1 LEKEASKD
9 NMRQERGERMPIYKK
24 EAAPNKKRRRVLRAF
39 LALVILCAGVWG
51 IAALADS
58 MDSAQLS
65 VPYIT
70 QEGLLPTGCETV
82 SAMMALSFLGVDAS
96 AQDILSH
103 MVIGELKPK
112 GGGYTAPSPDEAF
125 IGDPYSESGYGCYPP
140 VIVRALEDLVSEGM
154 RPADT
159 TGLSLKQLAREYVKN
174 GTPVLVWAT
183 VDMQPTAEGTQWLV
197 PSTGELFT
205 WPRGEHCLLLTGYDR
220 FYYYFN
226 DPYENRG
233 RIAYPKEQVNARF
246 TELGSKSA
254 AIIKK

>member
-1 LEKEASKD
+1 MAQLQKNAGNS
-9 NMRQERGERMPIYKK
+9 
-24 EAAPNKKRRRVLRAF
+24 KKRRRF
-39 LALVILCAGVWG
+39 LCALFVLLFLIAAVWG
-51 IAALADS
+51 GSTLFDG

-82 SAMMALSFLGVDAS
+82 SAMMALSYLGVDAS
-96 AQDILSH
+96 EGDILTH
-103 MVIGELKPK
+103 MAMGELKTD
-112 GGGYTAPSPDEAF
+112 GGGFTAPSPDEAF
-125 IGDPYSESGYGCYPP
+125 IGNPYRADGYGCYPP
-140 VIVRALEDLVSEGM
+140 VIVSAVQKMLPEGM
-154 RPADT
+154 QAVDT
-159 TGLSLKQLAREYVKN
+159 TGLTLKQLAREYVKN

-183 VDMQPTAEGTQWLV
+183 VDMQPAVKGTQWLV

-205 WPRGEHCLLLTGYDR
+205 WPKGEHCLLLVGYDGGS
-220 FYYYFN
+220 YYFN

-254 AIIKK
+254 VILKNR